1 MKTVKELTREQL
13 IELKQN
19 YLTQKMDEKGESP
32 SYGELAEVNQTI
44 TDDEIYAEYDGTMF
58 SDDDFSC
65 SCEPLQPQSIET
77 YIMEVRKGEYLRIN
91 AMEDGDG
98 TWFDFTKNVWD
109 AYMHDLNIL
118 KEIASGEF
126 SDFELGYPK
135 FHRVRYTFEKI
146 DTVSEMTERIKARHS

>member
-32 SYGELAEVNQTI
+32 SYGELAEADQTV

-58 SDDDFSC
+58 SDDDFLC
-65 SCEPLQPQSIET
+65 SCEPLQSKSIET

-109 AYMHDLNIL
+109 AYMHDLDIL
-118 KEIASGEF
+118 KEIASDEF
-126 SDFELGYPK
+126 HDFEDGYPK

-146 DTVSEMTERIKARHS
+146 DTVSAMTERIKARHS

>member
-32 SYGELAEVNQTI
+32 SYGELAEADQTV
-44 TDDEIYAEYDGTMF
+44 TDDEIYREFEGTMF

-65 SCEPLQPQSIET
+65 SCEPLHPQSIET

-109 AYMHDLNIL
+109 AYMPDLEIQ
-118 KEIASGEF
+118 KEVE
-126 SDFELGYPK
+126 
-135 FHRVRYTFEKI
+135 
-146 DTVSEMTERIKARHS
+146 